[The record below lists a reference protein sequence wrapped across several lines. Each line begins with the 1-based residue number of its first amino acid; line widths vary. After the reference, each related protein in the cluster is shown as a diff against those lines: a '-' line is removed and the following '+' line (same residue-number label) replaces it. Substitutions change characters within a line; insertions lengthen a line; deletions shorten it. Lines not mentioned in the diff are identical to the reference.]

1 MNSFAIW
8 YEGEK
13 DDKNVELHFNLW
25 KLRNESWKLW
35 KSRNE
40 SWKSNKIEN
49 SNMFLDIGIKVK
61 DIGDIKKICIFI
73 PFSVT
78 DKNIEDMG
86 IKMKD
91 NRKLI
96 NGIFNDDCEINH
108 NGSKNAV
115 TISRNNGN
123 DIIKIHTLDYEYQK
137 NITVELKENGSI
149 ICIDTEKDTTE
160 DNNEDKKYSDYYRFR
175 IKGKSIHDFGNIK
188 KNADNPFKTSY
199 ESNHIIDFR
208 VNEKRALPEN
218 LNMLLQKEKLFNIKV
233 IHFLLLTDTSYKLAC
248 TGLNYTM
255 RALEDDLW
263 KDYIDRKYDN
273 GSLVGYHWKES
284 SEGENGVE
292 NFNSYIR
299 IKEIKINFI
308 TIIIY
313 VLGVIIIGSI
323 NSLISGYLGL
333 LPLIKSTCYIIIS
346 IFIWILL
353 IFCNRRT

>member
-8 YEGEK
+8 YEGVKE
-13 DDKNVELHFNLW
+13 DKNVDLHFNLW
-25 KLRNESWKLW
+25 KLRN
-35 KSRNE
+35 KSC
-40 SWKSNKIEN
+40 KSNKIEN
-49 SNMFLDIGIKVK
+49 SNMFLDIGIKVEG
-61 DIGDIKKICIFI
+61 IGDIEKICIFI

-96 NGIFNDDCEINH
+96 NGIFNDDCEITH
-108 NGSKNAV
+108 NGSKNGV
-115 TISRNNGN
+115 TISRNNGY

-137 NITVELKENGSI
+137 NIKVESNENGSI
-149 ICIDTEKDTTE
+149 IYLNTEKDKDE
-160 DNNEDKKYSDYYRFR
+160 NYDSKKKYSNYYRFR
-175 IKGKSIHDFGNIK
+175 IKGKSIYDFGNIK

-233 IHFLLLTDTSYKLAC
+233 IHFLLLTDTNYKLAC

-263 KDYIDRKYDN
+263 EDYIDRKYEQ

-284 SEGENGVE
+284 AENNKSVE

-299 IKEIKINFI
+299 IKEIKINII

-313 VLGVIIIGSI
+313 VLGVIIVGTIA
-323 NSLISGYLGL
+323 SLISSYLYSQM
-333 LPLIKSTCYIIIS
+333 LIKSIFYIIVAS
-346 IFIWILL
+346 FIWILL
-353 IFCNRRT
+353 IFYNRQI